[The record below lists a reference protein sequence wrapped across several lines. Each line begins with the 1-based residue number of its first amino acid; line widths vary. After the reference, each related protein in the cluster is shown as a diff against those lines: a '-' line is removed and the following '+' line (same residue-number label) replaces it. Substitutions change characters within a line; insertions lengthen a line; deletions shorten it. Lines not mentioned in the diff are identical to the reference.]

1 MSLTHPFRTS
11 RKSPH
16 DDNGPNSDAMQ
27 TPLTNF
33 YSVHRDNRNPPKS
46 LKTKIGGES

>member
-1 MSLTHPFRTS
+1 MIRTRDYKE
-11 RKSPH
+11 RKQGEAEP
-16 DDNGPNSDAMQ
+16 DVMQ